1 MIELLFIY
9 LTGALSLILLILA
22 CIQIGS
28 LAGRN
33 SRQKQ
38 SSADSGGDSLQ
49 FISVIIAVLLFFGAC
64 FLLYDKI
71 LVLLLLGIFLG
82 VMAAVIPKNIQK
94 NIRQQKNL
102 QLKMQ
107 LPAGLDMLSNSL
119 RAGLTL
125 QQAIQ
130 RNISRFPEQL
140 ADEFTL
146 VLQDVSLGCSLS
158 QAMENF
164 GERLGDSDAK
174 MIATASRISLSHGG
188 NLADSYAT
196 LSTLMRD
203 KETFENELRALTSE
217 GRMQA
222 IVMTLLPFVLLVL
235 MFLIQTESMTQ
246 FISNPI
252 GLGLILVLIIM
263 QTCAYFWIRAI
274 MDIKI

>member
-1 MIELLFIY
+1 MIELIFIY
-9 LTGALSLILLILA
+9 LTGALSLILLALA
-22 CIQIGS
+22 CIQIGNR
-28 LAGRN
+28 ANRN
-33 SRQKQ
+33 SREKQ
-38 SSADSGGDSLQ
+38 ISTESSGDSLQ
-49 FISVIIAVLLFFGAC
+49 FISAMVAVLLFFAAC

-71 LVLLLLGIFLG
+71 FILLMLGIFLG
-82 VMAAVIPKNIQK
+82 VLAVVIPKNIQK
-94 NIRQQKNL
+94 NIRQKKIL
-102 QLKMQ
+102 QLKAQ
-107 LPAGLDMLSNSL
+107 LPDGLDMLSNSL

-130 RNISRFPEQL
+130 RNLSRFPEQL

-164 GERLGDSDAK
+164 GERMGDSDSK

-203 KETFENELRALTSE
+203 KETFENELRALTAE

-222 IVMTLLPFVLLVL
+222 IVMTLLPFVLLAL
-235 MFLIQTESMTQ
+235 MFLIQTESMTT
-246 FISNPI
+246 FIANPV
-252 GLGLILVLIIM
+252 GLGLILVLVIM
-263 QTCAYFWIRAI
+263 QTAAYFWIRAI